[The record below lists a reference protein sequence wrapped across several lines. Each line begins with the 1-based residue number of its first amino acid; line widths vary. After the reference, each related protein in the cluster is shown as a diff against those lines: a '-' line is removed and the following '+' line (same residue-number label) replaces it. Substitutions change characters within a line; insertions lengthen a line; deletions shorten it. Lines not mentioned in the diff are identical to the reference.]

1 MTGPSG
7 SIYVHPRTNTHVL
20 TNKTRR
26 SDQRWWD
33 ISWGITAPLADS
45 KSNLRH
51 CVFIL
56 RHRHPFLVFLYS
68 GTFLAL
74 PLFYLI
80 KHPLKEAI
88 AQGCHEKDAWSG
100 IMENRRTGERWVFLV
115 LWWRMPLSAEGRE
128 MCLGGWERH
137 WVLRVYEGVR
147 GWKNWD
153 GAGGIVPGSAR
164 LAAKYLC
171 FPACW
176 LCCKNR

>member
-1 MTGPSG
+1 MFSKTFDT
-7 SIYVHPRTNTHVL
+7 IWELRYDRTQWVYIRPPTYKHTHVL

-128 MCLGGWERH
+128 MCLGGMRASLGAKSVWR
-137 WVLRVYEGVR
+137 
-147 GWKNWD
+147 
-153 GAGGIVPGSAR
+153 GAGVEELRRSGWHRAR
-164 LAAKYLC
+164 QC
-171 FPACW
+171 PSGC
-176 LCCKNR
+176 